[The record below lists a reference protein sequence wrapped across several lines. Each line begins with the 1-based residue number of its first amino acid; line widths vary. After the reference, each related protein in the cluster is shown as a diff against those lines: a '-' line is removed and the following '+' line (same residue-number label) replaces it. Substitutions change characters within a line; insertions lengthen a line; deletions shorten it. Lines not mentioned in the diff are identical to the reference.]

1 MSSGF
6 YSIGVIKF
14 NEIKLG
20 GLTLARHTESVCRLC
35 RRENLK
41 LFLKGERCYT
51 EKCAFDRRNY
61 PPGQHGQS
69 RKKFSDYGTQL
80 REKQKVK
87 RMYGVLENQF
97 RNIFKEADRQKG
109 ITGETLLSLLERR
122 LDNTIYRLGF
132 TNSRNEARQL
142 VRHNHFLV
150 NHSRVNI
157 PSYLVKPGDVIEL
170 REKSKKI
177 VRILEALEGV
187 ARRGV
192 PQWLELDKE
201 QLKGSVKGLPAR
213 EEITIPIQEKLI
225 VELYSK

>member
-1 MSSGF
+1 
-6 YSIGVIKF
+6 
-14 NEIKLG
+14 
-20 GLTLARHTESVCRLC
+20 LARHTGSLCRLC

-61 PPGQHGQS
+61 PPGQHGQD
-69 RKKFSDYGTQL
+69 RKKFSDYGAQL

-97 RNIFKEADRQKG
+97 RNIFKEADRRKG
-109 ITGETLLSLLERR
+109 ITGEILLSLLERR

-132 TNSRNEARQL
+132 ANSRNEARQL

-150 NHSRVNI
+150 NQSKVNI

-170 REKSKKI
+170 REKSKKV

-192 PQWLELDKE
+192 PQWLELNKE
-201 QLKGSVKGLPAR
+201 QMKGSVKGLPTR
-213 EEITIPIQEKLI
+213 EDITIPIQEKLI